1 MSSACMQMAQAR
13 EAAKAL
19 AFPSRGVYDQMHRAG
34 LPALVA
40 TQRFGC
46 GTSYDHR
53 ELLERFRP

>member
-1 MSSACMQMAQAR
+1 MQMAQAR